1 MLSFKKPEWFIFDLY
16 KFTLKSKYSCDYL
29 CNFVTV
35 NFSSKTI
42 ENAVN
47 ALSGFPGVGKRSAL
61 RMVMHLLKR
70 PVEEAENLSK
80 VINKLKTELTQ
91 CTVCCNISDSNICS
105 ICNSVNRNRL
115 LVCVVEDMMDVMA
128 IENTGQYNGMYHV
141 LGGLISPIDGVGPEE
156 LNIRELVA
164 RMENEPP
171 EEIIIALNANI
182 EGDTTAFYLARKLQS
197 FPIKIS
203 TISKGISVGSELEY
217 TDEITLGRSLTARVP
232 YSI

>member
-1 MLSFKKPEWFIFDLY
+1 M
-16 KFTLKSKYSCDYL
+16 
-29 CNFVTV
+29 
-35 NFSSKTI
+35 
-42 ENAVN
+42 
-47 ALSGFPGVGKRSAL
+47 
-61 RMVMHLLKR
+61 
-70 PVEEAENLSK
+70 
-80 VINKLKTELTQ
+80 
-91 CTVCCNISDSNICS
+91 
-105 ICNSVNRNRL
+105 
-115 LVCVVEDMMDVMA
+115 
-128 IENTGQYNGMYHV
+128 
-141 LGGLISPIDGVGPEE
+141 GGLISPIDGVGPEE

>member
-1 MLSFKKPEWFIFDLY
+1 
-16 KFTLKSKYSCDYL
+16 
-29 CNFVTV
+29 V

-42 ENAVN
+42 ENAVE

-70 PVEEAENLSK
+70 PDEESENLSN
-80 VINKLKTELTQ
+80 VIQKLKTELMQ
-91 CTVCCNISDSNICS
+91 CKLCCNISDTTICS
-105 ICNSVNRNRL
+105 ICSSVNRNQNII
-115 LVCVVEDMMDVMA
+115 CVVEDMMDVMA
-128 IENTGQYNGMYHV
+128 VENTAQFNGLYHV
-141 LGGLISPIDGVGPEE
+141 LGGLISPVDGVGPDE
-156 LNIRELVA
+156 LSINALVQ
-164 RMENEPP
+164 RIENQKP

-182 EGDTTAFYLARKLQS
+182 EGDTTAFYIARKLHN
-197 FPIKIS
+197 FDIKIS

>member
-1 MLSFKKPEWFIFDLY
+1 
-16 KFTLKSKYSCDYL
+16 
-29 CNFVTV
+29 
-35 NFSSKTI
+35 
-42 ENAVN
+42 
-47 ALSGFPGVGKRSAL
+47 
-61 RMVMHLLKR
+61 MVMHLLKR
-70 PVEEAENLSK
+70 PKEEAENLSK

-91 CTVCCNISDSNICS
+91 CTICCNISDTNVCS
-105 ICNSVNRNRL
+105 ICNSVNRNRT

-156 LNIRELVA
+156 LNIKELITRV
-164 RMENEPP
+164 ENETP
-171 EEIIIALNANI
+171 EELIIALNANI
-182 EGDTTAFYLARKLQS
+182 EGDTTAFYLARKMQA

-232 YSI
+232 YSL

>member
-1 MLSFKKPEWFIFDLY
+1 MC
-16 KFTLKSKYSCDYL
+16 T
-29 CNFVTV
+29 FVEV

-47 ALSGFPGVGKRSAL
+47 ALSGFPGVGSRSAL

-70 PVEEAENLSK
+70 PKEEAENLSL

-91 CTVCCNISDSNICS
+91 CTICCNISDSSVCS
-105 ICNSVNRNRL
+105 ICNSVNRNKKL
-115 LVCVVEDMMDVMA
+115 ICIVEDMMDVMA
-128 IENTGQYNGMYHV
+128 IENTGQFNGLYHV

-156 LNIRELVA
+156 LNIRELMA
-164 RMENEPP
+164 RLEHDIP

-182 EGDTTAFYLARKLQS
+182 EGDTTAFYLARKIQS
-197 FPIKIS
+197 YNVKIT

-217 TDEITLGRSLTARVP
+217 TDEITLGRSLSARVP